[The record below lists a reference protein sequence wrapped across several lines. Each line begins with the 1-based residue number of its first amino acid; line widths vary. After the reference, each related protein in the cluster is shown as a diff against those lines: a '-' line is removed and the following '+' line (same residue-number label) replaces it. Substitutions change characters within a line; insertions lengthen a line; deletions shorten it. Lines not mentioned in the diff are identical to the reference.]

1 MSLLTFNIPE
11 WIWVAFNLLVL
22 IIVLRQIL
30 WKRVF
35 KVLDARQEMA
45 AKTVQDA
52 EDAKSLK
59 AEMEQLRASLDA
71 ELDAKTVAQM
81 QEARTRAGKE
91 YDRIVSEAEAKAS
104 LIVSAAT
111 AKARQERDAILV
123 EARGQV
129 ASTAMEAV
137 GVLLHANIDSERN
150 RRLIEDFLSEG
161 DMSA

>member
-1 MSLLTFNIPE
+1 
-11 WIWVAFNLLVL
+11 
-22 IIVLRQIL
+22 
-30 WKRVF
+30 
-35 KVLDARQEMA
+35 
-45 AKTVQDA
+45 
-52 EDAKSLK
+52 LK

-71 ELDAKTVAQM
+71 ELDAKTVTQM

-91 YDRIVSEAEAKAS
+91 YDRIVSEAEAKAA
-104 LIVSAAT
+104 LIVSAAAT
-111 AKARQERDAILV
+111 KARQERDAILV
-123 EARGQV
+123 EAKGQV